1 VAGGWFESRRH
12 LVVVTWFESE
22 CFPYRLSSSFFLSPS
37 LSFSFIDSFFLC
49 FLLSAPLNFFEF
61 LSWSFALEF
70 LFFLDQLVKFNNDK
84 ASSRRKMRKAHFS
97 ATSVERR
104 VRMSAG
110 LSKDLFQKFNVCQL
124 FLCLFSSHSC
134 FFFFFYL

>member
-1 VAGGWFESRRH
+1 
-12 LVVVTWFESE
+12 
-22 CFPYRLSSSFFLSPS
+22 
-37 LSFSFIDSFFLC
+37 
-49 FLLSAPLNFFEF
+49 
-61 LSWSFALEF
+61 
-70 LFFLDQLVKFNNDK
+70 
-84 ASSRRKMRKAHFS
+84 MRKAHFS

-134 FFFFFYL
+134 FFFFFYLY